1 MNFII
6 FLFLALAVLILLRMP
21 IAFSLGISGLLYLIL
36 FPGDTNTAAF
46 LDKMVRGI
54 HSYTFLAVP
63 LFILAGRM
71 MNLAGITERIFNFA
85 LSLIGHI
92 KGGLGQVNILASI
105 IFSGMSGAAVADVAG
120 LGQIEIKAMKDEGY
134 TAEFSACVTAAS
146 STIGPIIPPSITMVI
161 FGVLTRT
168 SVGRL
173 FIGGIIPGLL
183 MGISLMILVYIMAL
197 RSPDDFPVRPAPTA
211 KNIWISFKGAFFPL
225 WTPVIILGGILW
237 GIVTPTEAG
246 VLAVI
251 YAFLLGALYR
261 KVNLIEFK
269 QSLIDTS
276 KQIGAV
282 MFILAGARIFG
293 YVMTIQQIPA
303 LLSTWM
309 INFTENPK
317 IVLLLVNFALLFLGM
332 FMNSS
337 TILILTIPILQP
349 LLSSYGVDMVHFGVV
364 MTLNVMIGML
374 TPPLGVTLYISSDI
388 AGVPFEK
395 IIPHIIPFYI
405 PLLIVLF
412 LITYIPQLVLWL
424 PNLLMP

>member
-6 FLFLALAVLILLRMP
+6 ILFLALVVLILLRMP

-46 LDKMVRGI
+46 LDI
-54 HSYTFLAVP
+54 HSYMFLAVP

-105 IFSGMSGAAVADVAG
+105 IFSGMSGAAVADAAG
-120 LGQIEIKAMKDEGY
+120 LGLIEIKAMKDEGY

-183 MGISLMILVYIMAL
+183 MGTSLMILVYIMAL

-225 WTPVIILGGILW
+225 WAPVIILGGILW

-293 YVMTIQQIPA
+293 YVMTIQRVPDLFTA
-303 LLSTWM
+303 WM
-309 INFTENPK
+309 TGFTQNRTV
-317 IVLLLVNFALLFLGM
+317 VLLLVNIALLFLGM

-349 LLSSYGVDMVHFGVV
+349 LLSSYGVNMVHFGVV

-424 PNLLMP
+424 PDLLMP

>member
-46 LDKMVRGI
+46 LDSMVRGI

-63 LFILAGRM
+63 FFILAGRM
-71 MNLAGITERIFNFA
+71 MNSAGITERIFNFA
-85 LSLIGHI
+85 MSLIGHI

-134 TAEFSACVTAAS
+134 TAEFSACITAAS
-146 STIGPIIPPSITMVI
+146 ATIGPIIPPSITMII

-183 MGISLMILVYIMAL
+183 MGISLMILVYILAL

-211 KNIWISFKGAFFPL
+211 KNVWISFKRAFFPL
-225 WTPVIILGGILW
+225 WAPAIILGGILW

-251 YAFLLGALYR
+251 YALFLGVLYR
-261 KVNLIEFK
+261 TVNLVEFK
-269 QSLIDTS
+269 QSLIYTS

-282 MFILAGARIFG
+282 MLILAGARILG

-303 LLSTWM
+303 LIATWM

-317 IVLLLVNFALLFLGM
+317 IVLLLVNIVLLFLGM

-337 TILILTIPILQP
+337 TILILTLPILQP
-349 LLSSYGVDMVHFGVV
+349 LLYNYGVDMVHFGVV

-412 LITYIPQLVLWL
+412 LITYNPQLVLWL

>member
-21 IAFSLGISGLLYLIL
+21 IAFALGISGLLYLVL

-46 LDKMVRGI
+46 LDSMVRGI

-63 LFILAGRM
+63 FFILAGRM
-71 MNLAGITERIFNFA
+71 MNSAGITERIFNFA
-85 LSLIGHI
+85 MSLVGHI

-120 LGQIEIKAMKDEGY
+120 LGQIEIKAMIDEGY

-146 STIGPIIPPSITMVI
+146 ATIGPIIPPSITMVI

-183 MGISLMILVYIMAL
+183 MGISLMILVYILAL
-197 RSPDDFPVRPAPTA
+197 RNPDDFPVRPAPTV
-211 KNIWISFKGAFFPL
+211 KNVWASFKGAFFPL
-225 WTPVIILGGILW
+225 WTPAIILGGILW

-251 YAFLLGALYR
+251 YALLLGVLSRTVDFA
-261 KVNLIEFK
+261 EFK
-269 QSLIDTS
+269 QSLIYTS

-282 MFILAGARIFG
+282 MLILAGARILG

-303 LLSTWM
+303 LIATWM
-309 INFTENPK
+309 INFTENLQ
-317 IVLLLVNFALLFLGM
+317 IVLLLVNIVLLFLGM

-337 TILILTIPILQP
+337 TILILTLPILQP
-349 LLSSYGVDMVHFGVV
+349 LLSNYGVDMVHFGVV

-395 IIPHIIPFYI
+395 IIPHIIPFYL

-412 LITYIPQLVLWL
+412 LITYNPQLILWL
-424 PNLLMP
+424 PNLVMP